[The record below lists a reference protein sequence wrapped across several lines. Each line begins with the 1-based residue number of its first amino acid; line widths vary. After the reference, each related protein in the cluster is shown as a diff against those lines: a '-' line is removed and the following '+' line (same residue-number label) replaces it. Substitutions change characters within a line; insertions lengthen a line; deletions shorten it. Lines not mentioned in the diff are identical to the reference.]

1 MEYLFQNRGNRM
13 SENDIDNSI
22 QREFNYLF
30 TKFDF
35 HVVYIRRFKHFGNW
49 VVLLYSPDFRI
60 RIYCDRGEVTLA
72 IGPDWLPQNW
82 EAGPWFDLAIVLEFI
97 TQQQYDLR
105 MTIKEATENEQ
116 IMILSE
122 YLENHID
129 QIKVIFSE
137 QIFKKQQKRLNQL
150 HEKKEA
156 LFWPELYE

>member
-1 MEYLFQNRGNRM
+1 MCERDI
-13 SENDIDNSI
+13 ENII
-22 QREFNYLF
+22 QKFFNYLF
-30 TKFDF
+30 TKFKF
-35 HVVYIRRFKHFGNW
+35 HIVNIRKYKHFGNW

-60 RIYCDRGEVTLA
+60 RIYCDRGEITLA

-82 EAGPWFDLAIVLEFI
+82 EAGPWFDLAVVLEFL

-129 QIKVIFSE
+129 QIRTIFS
-137 QIFKKQQKRLNQL
+137 KKNFDKHKKRLNKI